1 MVFIIQISNGSLNQ
15 CVKKLMGNL
24 KRLFTF
30 SLSLEHHKYFQ
41 VTCWYPFSI
50 YGKAGGQ
57 IGPRFIMAIA
67 MVSGRIEVGMER
79 DYSCTFW
86 AFVLVHTPQTHPPQ
100 FSALPCEKSRL
111 HGPRSKKAFSLYL
124 TASLCCHPHA
134 AHSGFWNSL
143 LPWLSS
149 WCVLLVLLIF
159 FSHFSSVSW
168 VALLP
173 TCFFETLGLPR
184 ALSQAAAP
192 TPSVQLVLGRRRS
205 VLMVSLLPGC
215 WAPSPATS
223 SLLISSSAFLRA
235 CWASA
240 SGCARH
246 GIDQSLSSLLDP
258 LSLTS
263 P

>member
-1 MVFIIQISNGSLNQ
+1 MAFIIQISNGSLNQ
-15 CVKKLMGNL
+15 CVKNLMGNL

-30 SLSLEHHKYFQ
+30 SLSLEHHKYLQ

-79 DYSCTFW
+79 DYLCTFW

-100 FSALPCEKSRL
+100 FSALPREKSRL

-168 VALLP
+168 VALVS
-173 TCFFETLGLPR
+173 TCFFERLGFPR

-192 TPSVQLVLGRRRS
+192 TPSVQLSWEGDALSSWFHFSQGAG
-205 VLMVSLLPGC
+205 LHLQLPR
-215 WAPSPATS
+215 
-223 SLLISSSAFLRA
+223 L
-235 CWASA
+235 
-240 SGCARH
+240 
-246 GIDQSLSSLLDP
+246 SLSPVLLFYVPVEHLHLGVPDMALTNHCP
-258 LSLTS
+258 LS
-263 P
+263 